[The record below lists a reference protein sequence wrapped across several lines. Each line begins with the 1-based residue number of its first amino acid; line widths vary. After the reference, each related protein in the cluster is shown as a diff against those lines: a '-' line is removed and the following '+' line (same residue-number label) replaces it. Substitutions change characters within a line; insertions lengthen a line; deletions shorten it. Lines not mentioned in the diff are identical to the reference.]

1 MKQNYSSE
9 IRIPRILIAAPG
21 SGSGKTLLTCAF
33 LRLFQRKGIRAAAFK
48 CGPDFIDPMFHK
60 KVLGTPSRNLDLYLA
75 GEEGVRR
82 SFAAGCEDTR
92 RSFAAGGED
101 VRRSFAA
108 GCEGAQIAVIEGVM
122 GYFDGTGASGMEGSS
137 YHLASVLQAPVLL
150 AADVR
155 GMSRSA
161 AALIKGFAD
170 YGEQRM
176 IRGAFLN
183 RVSPAMVNRIS
194 GWLESEAGIPVL
206 GSLPADDALR
216 IESRHLGLVEPDE
229 IPDLLQKIDHAADL
243 LDQTLNLELLLEIAG
258 DAPVLRVEKERLNKS
273 VTAAESAREDS
284 AAVSAREDA
293 AAKASPVT
301 IAVAEDEA
309 FSFYYE
315 DNLELLEEL
324 GAEIVSFSPLHDTSL
339 PEADGLLIGGG
350 YPELR
355 AQELAANTFMI
366 SSIRRAAEQGMPM
379 LAECGGFQYLQE
391 KLVDSEGIEHHM
403 CGVLKGCSRMTNK
416 LVRFGY
422 LEVSGEG
429 SYFGSGRTIRGHEF
443 HYSDSTNNGNVCRAV
458 KPGGRSWDCMVV
470 QGRITA
476 GYPHLYYG
484 SAPEFAEAF
493 VRECRKFREE
503 RDRK

>member
-1 MKQNYSSE
+1 MKQICSSE

-21 SGSGKTLLTCAF
+21 SGSGKTLLTCAL
-33 LRLFQRKGIRAAAFK
+33 LRLLHRKGIRAAAYK

-82 SFAAGCEDTR
+82 SFAAGCE
-92 RSFAAGGED
+92 
-101 VRRSFAA
+101 
-108 GCEGAQIAVIEGVM
+108 GAQIAVIEGVM
-122 GYFDGTGASGMEGSS
+122 GYFDGTGASGMEGSSEGSS

-170 YGEQRM
+170 YGEQKM

-183 RVSPAMVNRIS
+183 RVSPVVADRTC
-194 GWLESEAGIPVL
+194 GWLESEAKIPVL
-206 GSLPADDALR
+206 GSLPADETLH

-243 LDQTLNLELLLEIAG
+243 LEQTLNLELLLEIAKG
-258 DAPVLRVEKERLNKS
+258 APVLRVEKES
-273 VTAAESAREDS
+273 VKAPGTVPESDWGDAVPESARKDS
-284 AAVSAREDA
+284 TAKSAREDA

-355 AQELAANTFMI
+355 AQELAANTFMV

-391 KLVDSEGIEHHM
+391 ELVDAEGTA
-403 CGVLKGCSRMTNK
+403 LKGSSRMTKK

-422 LEVSGEG
+422 VEVSGEG
-429 SYFGSGRTIRGHEF
+429 LYFGSGRAIRGHEF

-458 KPGGRSWDCMVV
+458 KHDGRAWDCMVV

-476 GYPHLYYG
+476 GYPHLYYR
-484 SAPEFAEAF
+484 SDPAFAETF
-493 VRECRKFREE
+493 VAECRKYREE
-503 RDRK
+503 RGRS

>member
-1 MKQNYSSE
+1 MKQYYSSE

-21 SGSGKTLLTCAF
+21 SGSGKTLLTCAL
-33 LRLFQRKGIRAAAFK
+33 LRLLGRKGIRAAAFK

-75 GEEGVRR
+75 GE
-82 SFAAGCEDTR
+82 D
-92 RSFAAGGED
+92 D

-108 GCEGAQIAVIEGVM
+108 GFEDARRSFSAGCEGAQIAIIEGVM

-170 YGEQRM
+170 YGEQKM
-176 IRGAFLN
+176 IRGVFLN
-183 RVSPAMVNRIS
+183 CVSPAMADRIS
-194 GWLESEAGIPVL
+194 GWLESEAVIPVL
-206 GSLPADDALR
+206 GSLPADDSLR

-243 LDQTLNLELLLEIAG
+243 LEQTLNLELLLEIAKS
-258 DAPVLRVEKERLNKS
+258 APVLRVEKES
-273 VTAAESAREDS
+273 VKAPGTVPESDWKDALPESAREDS
-284 AAVSAREDA
+284 

-315 DNLELLEEL
+315 DNLDLLEEL
-324 GAEIVSFSPLHDTSL
+324 GAEIVRFSLLHDREI
-339 PEADGLLIGGG
+339 PEVDGLLIGGG
-350 YPELR
+350 YPELK
-355 AQELAANTFMI
+355 AQELAANIFMV

-391 KLVDSEGIEHHM
+391 KLVDSEGIEHRM
-403 CGVLKGCSRMTNK
+403 CGVLKGFSRMTKK

-422 LEVSGEG
+422 VEVSGEG
-429 SYFGSGRTIRGHEF
+429 GYFGSGQTIRGHEF
-443 HYSDSTNNGNVCRAV
+443 HYSESSNNGNACRAV
-458 KPGGRSWDCMVV
+458 KPDGRAWDCMVV

-476 GYPHLYYG
+476 GYPHLYYR
-484 SAPEFAEAF
+484 SDPAFAEAF
-493 VRECRKFREE
+493 VAECRKFREE
-503 RDRK
+503 RGRN

>member
-21 SGSGKTLLTCAF
+21 SGSGKTLLTCAL
-33 LRLFQRKGIRAAAFK
+33 LRLLGRRGIRAAAFK

-75 GEEGVRR
+75 GEDGVRR
-82 SFAAGCEDTR
+82 SFAAGCT
-92 RSFAAGGED
+92 
-101 VRRSFAA
+101 
-108 GCEGAQIAVIEGVM
+108 GAQIAVIEGVM
-122 GYFDGTGASGMEGSS
+122 GYFDGTGASDMEGSS

-183 RVSPAMVNRIS
+183 RVSPAMADRIS
-194 GWLESEAGIPVL
+194 GWLKSEAAIPVL
-206 GSLPADDALR
+206 GSFPLGETLC

-243 LDQTLNLELLLEIAG
+243 LEQTLNLKLLLEIAG

-355 AQELAANTFMI
+355 AQELAANTFMV
-366 SSIRRAAEQGMPM
+366 SSIRRAAEQGMPI

-391 KLVDSEGIEHHM
+391 ELVDSEGIEHRM
-403 CGVLKGCSRMTNK
+403 CGVLKGFSRMTKK

-422 LEVSGEG
+422 VEVSGEG
-429 SYFGSGRTIRGHEF
+429 GYFGSGQTIRGHEF
-443 HYSDSTNNGNVCRAV
+443 HYSDSTDNGNVCRAV
-458 KPGGRSWDCMVV
+458 KPDGRSWDCMVV

-476 GYPHLYYG
+476 GYPHLYYR
-484 SAPEFAEAF
+484 SDPAFAEAF
-493 VRECRKFREE
+493 VAECRKFREE
-503 RDRK
+503 RGRN

>member
-1 MKQNYSSE
+1 MKQICSSE

-21 SGSGKTLLTCAF
+21 SGSGKTLLTCAL
-33 LRLFQRKGIRAAAFK
+33 LRLLHRKGIRAAAYK

-75 GEEGVRR
+75 GEEG
-82 SFAAGCEDTR
+82 
-92 RSFAAGGED
+92 

-170 YGEQRM
+170 YGEQKM

-183 RVSPAMVNRIS
+183 RVSPVVADRIC
-194 GWLESEAGIPVL
+194 GWLESEAKIPVL
-206 GSLPADDALR
+206 GSLPADETLH

-243 LDQTLNLELLLEIAG
+243 LEQTLNLELLLEIAKG
-258 DAPVLRVEKERLNKS
+258 APVLRVEKES
-273 VTAAESAREDS
+273 VKAPGTVPESDWGDAVPESARKDS
-284 AAVSAREDA
+284 TAKSAREDA

-366 SSIRRAAEQGMPM
+366 RRAAEQGMPI

-391 KLVDSEGIEHHM
+391 KLVDSEGIEHRM
-403 CGVLKGCSRMTNK
+403 CGVLKGFSRMTKK

-422 LEVSGEG
+422 VEVSGEG
-429 SYFGSGRTIRGHEF
+429 GYFGSGQTIRGHEF
-443 HYSDSTNNGNVCRAV
+443 HYSDSTNNGNACRAV
-458 KPGGRSWDCMVV
+458 KPDGRAWDCMVV

-476 GYPHLYYG
+476 GYPHLYYR
-484 SAPEFAEAF
+484 SDPAFAEAF
-493 VRECRKFREE
+493 VAECRKFRGE
-503 RDRK
+503 RGRK